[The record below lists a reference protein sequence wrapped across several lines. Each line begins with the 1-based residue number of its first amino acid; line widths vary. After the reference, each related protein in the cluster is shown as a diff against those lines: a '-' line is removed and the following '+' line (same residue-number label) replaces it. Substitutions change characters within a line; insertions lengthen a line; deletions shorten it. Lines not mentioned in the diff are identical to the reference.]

1 MAGPMSSLADLDRT
15 KIVDVDLGSSEFKQ
29 NARNI
34 LAEWA
39 RRPPF
44 YVFSS
49 GPPQVVC
56 GRYADVQDVFSDT
69 DEIERVTKVVE
80 SAGIKAE

>member
-1 MAGPMSSLADLDRT
+1 LEEALSSLAELDRS
-15 KIVDVDLGSSEFKQ
+15 KILDVDLGSSEFKQ
-29 NARNI
+29 NARRL

-49 GPPQVVC
+49 GPI
-56 GRYADVQDVFSDT
+56 RS
-69 DEIERVTKVVE
+69 
-80 SAGIKAE
+80 